1 MKKLKSVA
9 LFQIIFQYNYF
20 IDSLI
25 KMEESIDDE
34 DTKENIEYLTKLKNM
49 LKKVKDNSFYSS
61 ENIENEI
68 TQFVNNYLN
77 TQK

>member
-1 MKKLKSVA
+1 
-9 LFQIIFQYNYF
+9 
-20 IDSLI
+20 
-25 KMEESIDDE
+25 MEESIDDE